1 VLYTTTLFVP
11 GEYSLI
17 QMHTVKSLIGG
28 VFRLILVLLIHSAI
42 SQEIDKGFN
51 YSAIAES
58 YGYADRQADQDVSE
72 TREQAYNDAKR
83 NILEKTLIH
92 IRSYSK
98 VENFRLEYDLVQ
110 SESEGFLRLIEKKD
124 LGFTGEN
131 RYCVWIKAEIIYVF
145 DNPDR
150 YPNDQQSAVGPLSVK
165 FWTEKEKYVLN
176 EKVKVFL
183 MANKDC
189 YLTLIYHDAENNV
202 LQIFPNQHINE
213 NFIQANKLYTIPDD
227 SDPYEFTVSSPF
239 GEEKLTV
246 YASTS
251 QLGPL
256 PMENH
261 GPDFYKFK
269 GDEEEY
275 AFKTRGVK
283 ITNKEVP
290 SEFFQ
295 ESCKIVIAEK

>member
-1 VLYTTTLFVP
+1 MNTTRLFAP

-17 QMHTVKSLIGG
+17 QLHTVKSIKRG
-28 VFRLILVLLIHSAI
+28 VYRLIVVLFIHSAI

-58 YGYADRQADQDVSE
+58 YGYADRQADQEISE

-110 SESEGFLRLIEKKD
+110 SESEGFLRILEKKD

-145 DNPDR
+145 DNSDR
-150 YPNDQQSAVGPLSVK
+150 FQNDIQSSSGPLSVK
-165 FWTEKEKYVLN
+165 FWTEKDKYIIN

-183 MANKDC
+183 MSNKDC
-189 YLTLIYHDAENNV
+189 YFTLIYHDAENNIV
-202 LQIFPNQHINE
+202 QIFPNQHNND
-213 NFIQANKLYTIPDD
+213 NFIRANKLYTIPNDTD
-227 SDPYEFTVSSPF
+227 HYEFTVSSPF

-251 QLGPL
+251 QLGL
-256 PMENH
+256 SQMENH
-261 GPDFYKFK
+261 GPDFYRFK
-269 GDEEEY
+269 GDEKEY
-275 AFKTRGVK
+275 AFRTRGVK

-295 ESCKIVIAEK
+295 ESCRIVIAEK